1 MLMRKILYPAVMLTL
16 SAALFA
22 QPRPENRHAGPGERP
37 EPPRAE
43 RPNPMREKWENAE
56 TITLTGSIEYL
67 FEEKEG
73 ERPEIR
79 QATIEKEGILYKIHF
94 PVHRLAEEA
103 VEPGTEVTVTGKSIP
118 SDWMNDDSVLVFA
131 DKIEAGD
138 KIVEAPKPPRKGPE
152 HRAEPGRH
160 HPDPEHRMA
169 PGERPDPEKRP
180 APKER
185 PRRR

>member
-1 MLMRKILYPAVMLTL
+1 MKKILYPAVMLTL

-22 QPRPENRHAGPGERP
+22 QPRPEARHPGPGEKP
-37 EPPRAE
+37 EAPRAE
-43 RPNPMREKWENAE
+43 RPHPMRDKWENAE
-56 TITLTGSIEYL
+56 AVTLTGPIEYL

-79 QATIEKEGILYKIHF
+79 QATIEKDGILYKIHF
-94 PVHRLAEEA
+94 PVHKLAEEA

-118 SDWMNDDSVLVFA
+118 SDWMNDDSILVFA

-138 KIVEAPKPPRKGPE
+138 KIVEAPQPPKRDPE
-152 HRAEPGRH
+152 HRAEPG
-160 HPDPEHRMA
+160 
-169 PGERPDPEKRP
+169 ERPT
-180 APKER
+180 PKER